1 LLAGPYALPAPIHEP
16 RLAQALALCQN
27 ESVRPDVHLIVREL
41 LDRHLSSGKVDLNDI
56 DEVIGTRA
64 VSYDDVEE
72 IITLLE
78 AAGLRVGEP
87 LDDED
92 IQVMRDIL
100 SSAQRLRESLC
111 RPPTVAEISGASGHP
126 PHAVRRALERGK
138 SAARSR

>member
-1 LLAGPYALPAPIHEP
+1 MLLVLIHP
-16 RLAQALALCQN
+16 FRLARPVAPCHDGR
-27 ESVRPDVHLIVREL
+27 VRPDLHLIVQEL
-41 LDRHLSSGKVDLNDI
+41 VERHRSSGRVDLNDI

-72 IITLLE
+72 IVTLLE

-92 IQVMRDIL
+92 IRVMQDIL
-100 SSAQRLRESLC
+100 KSAQRLRQSLC
-111 RPPTVAEISGASGHP
+111 RPPTVAEVSGDSGHP

-138 SAARSR
+138 SAAR